1 MSIPCPP
8 PPGEEPTAYQSGSQG
23 KKIRI
28 GICAMNRKATSK
40 PMRAIMSKIVDYY
53 KDWLEY
59 FIFPESVIIHEPVD
73 RWPLCDC
80 LISFHSTDFPLHK
93 AIEYVKLR
101 KPYVINDLK
110 RQYDLLDR
118 RKVFRTLAKEGIEH
132 PRHGVLMRKRF
143 QRRKY
148 FFKFCVLDGILV
160 EHNDHIE
167 VNGMVFNKPFV
178 EKPVSAED
186 HNIYIYYPS
195 SVGGGSQRL
204 FPKAQQCGFQIN
216 NRSSWYSPVSE
227 VRKDG
232 SYIYE
237 DFIPA
242 DGTDVK
248 VYAVGPYYAHAE
260 ARKAPGLDGKV
271 ERDADGKEVRYP
283 VILSHKEKMIARRV
297 VLAFGQTVCGF
308 DLLRANGKS
317 YVCDV
322 NGFSFVKT
330 STKYYE
336 DTAKILGNTIMRR
349 LATTMS
355 VRIPYQLPVGEQEAP
370 PLLDLG
376 LGDDPPIVSTPS
388 GKLMELR
395 CVLAV
400 IVHDER
406 FFALFKKYD
415 GFKKNEIKMKRPN
428 QLMEV
433 LELARE
439 ILAEHIALRN
449 SLLTSMEAYED
460 SGEESQRVEHELEEV
475 EEAIKRW
482 DQMRAVLEMYD
493 EHRSES
499 GDYEESDTAGT
510 SSSAGLVEFSNE
522 DRLVMECRLDSA
534 GEESHTSDDS
544 DRSDYCRY
552 GHFSGI
558 NRKVQLKYLKA
569 REFRS
574 GENEETQQ
582 QGPALM
588 LILKWGG
595 ELTTAG
601 NLQAEALGKLFR
613 TLYPGIRR
621 ADGKSSPEDTQGLG
635 FLRLHST
642 YRHDLKIYASDEG
655 RVQMT
660 AAAFAKGMLALEGEL
675 TPILMQMVKSANT
688 DGLLDDDCHARDF
701 QSELKGYL
709 HQALQVD
716 RDWTPE
722 DYQALNPDGLKSINN
737 AMEFIRNP
745 KKMCHEIAGYVQR
758 MCDIINHNKY
768 TKPHRT
774 LYLNETW
781 DLAERRWGKELREFR
796 RENKGGDVEYD
807 ISKIPDIYD
816 NIKYDMEH
824 NPDLCV
830 DNEGEFERM
839 YVCVKNMA
847 DIVVPQE
854 YGIRKENK
862 ICVAQRVCTP
872 LLKKIRNDLH
882 RCIECS
888 EEDESQTRLDPRA
901 SEGIAT
907 PLRHVRTRLYFTSE
921 SHIHTLM
928 NLIRYGGLCSVDDKK
943 WQRAMNFLSGVT
955 EFNYMTQVVLMVY
968 EDSRTDS
975 TATGTERFHIEL
987 LFSPG
992 LYPCFL
998 TEKERI
1004 YENRLNKSN
1013 GMTKSH
1019 SREGN
1024 CNGSVSPSSA
1034 EVVKEKNEEPQPI
1047 FISVPVPA
1055 DDVSVSSANDDQKAA
1070 ETTGL
1075 VSSSSKMHQPDSED
1089 DLNDAHSVNLVALDE
1104 VNTKQYRGDVEYDIS
1119 KIPDIYDNIKYD
1131 MEHNPDL
1138 CVDNEGEFERMYVC
1152 VKNMAD
1158 IVVPQCSEEDES
1170 QTRLDPRASEGIAT
1184 PLRHVRTR
1192 LYFTSESHIHT
1203 LMNLIRYGGLCSVDD
1218 KKWQRAMNF
1227 LSGVTEF
1234 NYMTQVVL
1242 MVYEDSR
1249 TDSTA
1254 TGTERFHIELLFS
1267 PGLYPCFL
1275 TEKERIYE
1283 NRLNKSNGMTKSH
1296 SREGN
1301 CNGSVSPSSAEVV
1314 KEKNEEPQP
1323 IFISVPVPADDVSV
1337 SSANDDQKA
1346 AETTGLVSSSSKMH
1360 QPDSEDDLNDAHSV
1374 NLVALDE
1381 VNTKQYPGEEKIG
1394 KRQRHATGGE
1404 KASEEGD
1411 LPRED
1416 LTLDWKQTNG
1426 LMKSPSQVS
1435 VGDEECQATVG
1446 HGRGKWA
1453 NELVDETRK
1462 AMNSITE
1469 VEEKQME
1476 RKDSTSL
1483 PNTDHSIVADEK
1495 SRRSRFPYRFKHH
1508 TVNLLTGGSG
1518 SVQNRLISTNVLMGK
1533 CGGDH
1538 SDKNRRQTYIPNPAV
1553 MSTAVIAR
1561 SSSAPRLQTYKAE
1574 DDISVGEIRRFWPP
1588 LRSLETLHDSLSFME
1603 FDRFLT
1609 HLLSTRT
1616 PLPSPPKTP
1625 LLLTHEDSVDA
1636 NMKGIQEEVER
1647 LRALGINDKK
1657 LL

>member
-8 PPGEEPTAYQSGSQG
+8 PPGEETADQSGSQG

-53 KDWLEY
+53 KDWLDY
-59 FIFPESVIIHEPVD
+59 FIFPESVILHEPVD

-132 PRHGVLMRKRF
+132 PRHGVLMRSDSNEE
-143 QRRKY
+143 
-148 FFKFCVLDGILV
+148 DGVLV

-204 FPKAQQCGFQIN
+204 FRKIN

-355 VRIPYQLPVGEQEAP
+355 VRIPYQMPVGEQEAP

-376 LGDDPPIVSTPS
+376 LGEDPPFVSTPS

-400 IVHDER
+400 IRHGDRTPKQKMKVVVHDER

-433 LELARE
+433 LELARQ
-439 ILAEHIALRN
+439 ILAEHITMRN
-449 SLLTSMEAYED
+449 TLLASMEDYED
-460 SGEESQRVEHELEEV
+460 TGDEGARLEHELEQV
-475 EEAIKRW
+475 EEGIKRW
-482 DQMRAVLEMYD
+482 DQMRAVLEM
-493 EHRSES
+493 
-499 GDYEESDTAGT
+499 
-510 SSSAGLVEFSNE
+510 
-522 DRLVMECRLDSA
+522 
-534 GEESHTSDDS
+534 
-544 DRSDYCRY
+544 Y

-569 REFRS
+569 REFRV
-574 GENEETQQ
+574 GESEETTQ
-582 QGPALM
+582 QGPALL

-716 RDWTPE
+716 REWTPE
-722 DYQALNPDGLKSINN
+722 DYRALNPDGLKSINN
-737 AMEFIRNP
+737 AMEFIKNP

-758 MCDIINHNKY
+758 MCDIINYNRINK
-768 TKPHRT
+768 PNRT

-781 DLAERRWGKELREFR
+781 DLAQRRWGKELREFR

-830 DNEGEFERM
+830 NNEGEFERM
-839 YVCVKNMA
+839 YLCVKNMA

-901 SEGIAT
+901 SQGIAT

-968 EDSRTDS
+968 EDSRADS
-975 TATGTERFHIEL
+975 TATGMERFHIEL

-1004 YENRLNKSN
+1004 YESRLNKTN
-1013 GMTKSH
+1013 GMAKSH

-1024 CNGSVSPSSA
+1024 FNGSNSPGSG
-1034 EVVKEKNEEPQPI
+1034 EDKNEDSPPI
-1047 FISVPVPA
+1047 YMNVPTAVA
-1055 DDVSVSSANDDQKAA
+1055 DDVSVASTNEDQKAA
-1070 ETTGL
+1070 EAAGL
-1075 VSSSSKMHQPDSED
+1075 ISSSSKSHQNDSED

-1104 VNTKQYRGDVEYDIS
+1104 VNSKQY
-1119 KIPDIYDNIKYD
+1119 
-1131 MEHNPDL
+1131 
-1138 CVDNEGEFERMYVC
+1138 
-1152 VKNMAD
+1152 
-1158 IVVPQCSEEDES
+1158 SEEKG
-1170 QTRLDPRASEGIAT
+1170 P
-1184 PLRHVRTR
+1184 
-1192 LYFTSESHIHT
+1192 
-1203 LMNLIRYGGLCSVDD
+1203 
-1218 KKWQRAMNF
+1218 
-1227 LSGVTEF
+1227 
-1234 NYMTQVVL
+1234 
-1242 MVYEDSR
+1242 
-1249 TDSTA
+1249 
-1254 TGTERFHIELLFS
+1254 
-1267 PGLYPCFL
+1267 
-1275 TEKERIYE
+1275 
-1283 NRLNKSNGMTKSH
+1283 
-1296 SREGN
+1296 
-1301 CNGSVSPSSAEVV
+1301 
-1314 KEKNEEPQP
+1314 
-1323 IFISVPVPADDVSV
+1323 
-1337 SSANDDQKA
+1337 
-1346 AETTGLVSSSSKMH
+1346 
-1360 QPDSEDDLNDAHSV
+1360 
-1374 NLVALDE
+1374 
-1381 VNTKQYPGEEKIG
+1381 

-1411 LPRED
+1411 RPRED
-1416 LTLDWKQTNG
+1416 LEEWRIANMGNG
-1426 LMKSPSQVS
+1426 VLKSPSQAS
-1435 VGDEECQATVG
+1435 IGDDDHQATVG

-1453 NELVDETRK
+1453 KDLLDETRK

-1469 VEEKQME
+1469 VEEKHLE
-1476 RKDSTSL
+1476 RRESG
-1483 PNTDHSIVADEK
+1483 

-1508 TVNLLTGGSG
+1508 TVNLLTGASEI
-1518 SVQNRLISTNVLMGK
+1518 QNRLISTNVLMGK

-1538 SDKNRRQTYIPNPAV
+1538 SDKNRRQTYVPGPAV

-1574 DDISVGEIRRFWPP
+1574 DDIAVGEIRRFWPP
-1588 LRSLETLHDSLSFME
+1588 LRSLETLHDNISFEE
-1603 FDRFLT
+1603 FDRFLA
-1609 HLLSTRT
+1609 HLLTART

-1625 LLLTHEDSVDA
+1625 LPAIEGCHLPEA
-1636 NMKGIQEEVER
+1636 NLKALRDEVER
-1647 LRALGINDKK
+1647 LKELGINDIK
-1657 LL
+1657 LI

>member
-1 MSIPCPP
+1 
-8 PPGEEPTAYQSGSQG
+8 
-23 KKIRI
+23 
-28 GICAMNRKATSK
+28 MNRKATSK

-132 PRHGVLMRKRF
+132 PRHGVLMRSDSTEE
-143 QRRKY
+143 
-148 FFKFCVLDGILV
+148 DGVLV

-204 FPKAQQCGFQIN
+204 FRKIN

-355 VRIPYQLPVGEQEAP
+355 VRIPYQMPLGEQEP
-370 PLLDLG
+370 PRSSDCLNAVRQTDG
-376 LGDDPPIVSTPS
+376 TPAQPH
-388 GKLMELR
+388 MFQ
-395 CVLAV
+395 V

-439 ILAEHIALRN
+439 ILAEHIAF
-449 SLLTSMEAYED
+449 ED
-460 SGEESQRVEHELEEV
+460 SGGECQRVEQELEQV

-482 DQMRAVLEMYD
+482 DQMRAVLEMY
-493 EHRSES
+493 
-499 GDYEESDTAGT
+499 
-510 SSSAGLVEFSNE
+510 
-522 DRLVMECRLDSA
+522 
-534 GEESHTSDDS
+534 
-544 DRSDYCRY
+544 

-558 NRKVQLKYLKA
+558 NRKVQLKYLKV
-569 REFRS
+569 R
-574 GENEETQQ
+574 
-582 QGPALM
+582 LM
-588 LILKWGG
+588 QLEQEMLSFQSLLNWSKV
-595 ELTTAG
+595 LVLLG

-716 RDWTPE
+716 REWTPE
-722 DYQALNPDGLKSINN
+722 DYLALNPDGLRSITN

-768 TKPHRT
+768 TLPDRT

-781 DLAERRWGKELREFR
+781 DLAERRWRKELREFR
-796 RENKGGDVEYD
+796 REIKGGDVEYD

-830 DNEGEFERM
+830 NNEGEFERM

-928 NLIRYGGLCSVDDKK
+928 NLIRYGGLCSTDDKK

-968 EDSRTDS
+968 EDSRADS
-975 TATGTERFHIEL
+975 QATGMERFHIEL

-1004 YENRLNKSN
+1004 YENRLNVI
-1013 GMTKSH
+1013 
-1019 SREGN
+1019 EL
-1024 CNGSVSPSSA
+1024 SPCCR
-1034 EVVKEKNEEPQPI
+1034 
-1047 FISVPVPA
+1047 
-1055 DDVSVSSANDDQKAA
+1055 
-1070 ETTGL
+1070 L
-1075 VSSSSKMHQPDSED
+1075 VSSSSKAHQHDSED
-1089 DLNDAHSVNLVALDE
+1089 DLNDANSVNLVALDE
-1104 VNTKQYRGDVEYDIS
+1104 VTSKQHR
-1119 KIPDIYDNIKYD
+1119 
-1131 MEHNPDL
+1131 
-1138 CVDNEGEFERMYVC
+1138 
-1152 VKNMAD
+1152 
-1158 IVVPQCSEEDES
+1158 
-1170 QTRLDPRASEGIAT
+1170 
-1184 PLRHVRTR
+1184 
-1192 LYFTSESHIHT
+1192 
-1203 LMNLIRYGGLCSVDD
+1203 
-1218 KKWQRAMNF
+1218 
-1227 LSGVTEF
+1227 
-1234 NYMTQVVL
+1234 
-1242 MVYEDSR
+1242 
-1249 TDSTA
+1249 
-1254 TGTERFHIELLFS
+1254 
-1267 PGLYPCFL
+1267 
-1275 TEKERIYE
+1275 
-1283 NRLNKSNGMTKSH
+1283 
-1296 SREGN
+1296 
-1301 CNGSVSPSSAEVV
+1301 
-1314 KEKNEEPQP
+1314 
-1323 IFISVPVPADDVSV
+1323 
-1337 SSANDDQKA
+1337 
-1346 AETTGLVSSSSKMH
+1346 
-1360 QPDSEDDLNDAHSV
+1360 
-1374 NLVALDE
+1374 
-1381 VNTKQYPGEEKIG
+1381 
-1394 KRQRHATGGE
+1394 
-1404 KASEEGD
+1404 
-1411 LPRED
+1411 
-1416 LTLDWKQTNG
+1416 
-1426 LMKSPSQVS
+1426 
-1435 VGDEECQATVG
+1435 
-1446 HGRGKWA
+1446 
-1453 NELVDETRK
+1453 
-1462 AMNSITE
+1462 
-1469 VEEKQME
+1469 
-1476 RKDSTSL
+1476 
-1483 PNTDHSIVADEK
+1483 
-1495 SRRSRFPYRFKHH
+1495 
-1508 TVNLLTGGSG
+1508 
-1518 SVQNRLISTNVLMGK
+1518 
-1533 CGGDH
+1533 
-1538 SDKNRRQTYIPNPAV
+1538 
-1553 MSTAVIAR
+1553 
-1561 SSSAPRLQTYKAE
+1561 
-1574 DDISVGEIRRFWPP
+1574 
-1588 LRSLETLHDSLSFME
+1588 
-1603 FDRFLT
+1603 
-1609 HLLSTRT
+1609 
-1616 PLPSPPKTP
+1616 
-1625 LLLTHEDSVDA
+1625 
-1636 NMKGIQEEVER
+1636 
-1647 LRALGINDKK
+1647 
-1657 LL
+1657 

>member
-1 MSIPCPP
+1 M
-8 PPGEEPTAYQSGSQG
+8 
-23 KKIRI
+23 
-28 GICAMNRKATSK
+28 
-40 PMRAIMSKIVDYY
+40 V
-53 KDWLEY
+53 DWLEY

-132 PRHGVLMRKRF
+132 PRHGVLIRSDSNEE
-143 QRRKY
+143 
-148 FFKFCVLDGILV
+148 DGILV

-204 FPKAQQCGFQIN
+204 FRKIN

-349 LATTMS
+349 LASTMS

-395 CVLAV
+395 CVLAVIRHGDRTPKQKMKV

-449 SLLTSMEAYED
+449 SLLMSLEACED

-475 EEAIKRW
+475 EDAIKRW
-482 DQMRAVLEMYD
+482 DQMRAVLEM
-493 EHRSES
+493 
-499 GDYEESDTAGT
+499 
-510 SSSAGLVEFSNE
+510 
-522 DRLVMECRLDSA
+522 
-534 GEESHTSDDS
+534 
-544 DRSDYCRY
+544 Y

-574 GENEETQQ
+574 GENEEAQQ
-582 QGPALM
+582 QGPALL

-737 AMEFIRNP
+737 AMEFIKNP

-830 DNEGEFERM
+830 NNEGEFERM

-901 SEGIAT
+901 SQGIAT

-975 TATGTERFHIEL
+975 NATGMERFHIEL

-1004 YENRLNKSN
+1004 YENRLKWDLSTCTSFFYLFKSN

-1024 CNGSVSPSSA
+1024 CNGSVSPASA
-1034 EVVKEKNEEPQPI
+1034 EGAKTTSIHIKKATHQRGSSFRPTFNLLPLFYCYTFQENKEEAQPI
-1047 FISVPVPA
+1047 FINVPSVPA

-1070 ETTGL
+1070 ETTG
-1075 VSSSSKMHQPDSED
+1075 
-1089 DLNDAHSVNLVALDE
+1089 
-1104 VNTKQYRGDVEYDIS
+1104 Y
-1119 KIPDIYDNIKYD
+1119 
-1131 MEHNPDL
+1131 
-1138 CVDNEGEFERMYVC
+1138 
-1152 VKNMAD
+1152 
-1158 IVVPQCSEEDES
+1158 
-1170 QTRLDPRASEGIAT
+1170 
-1184 PLRHVRTR
+1184 
-1192 LYFTSESHIHT
+1192 
-1203 LMNLIRYGGLCSVDD
+1203 LI
-1218 KKWQRAMNF
+1218 
-1227 LSGVTEF
+1227 E
-1234 NYMTQVVL
+1234 
-1242 MVYEDSR
+1242 
-1249 TDSTA
+1249 
-1254 TGTERFHIELLFS
+1254 
-1267 PGLYPCFL
+1267 
-1275 TEKERIYE
+1275 
-1283 NRLNKSNGMTKSH
+1283 
-1296 SREGN
+1296 
-1301 CNGSVSPSSAEVV
+1301 
-1314 KEKNEEPQP
+1314 
-1323 IFISVPVPADDVSV
+1323 
-1337 SSANDDQKA
+1337 
-1346 AETTGLVSSSSKMH
+1346 
-1360 QPDSEDDLNDAHSV
+1360 
-1374 NLVALDE
+1374 
-1381 VNTKQYPGEEKIG
+1381 
-1394 KRQRHATGGE
+1394 
-1404 KASEEGD
+1404 
-1411 LPRED
+1411 
-1416 LTLDWKQTNG
+1416 
-1426 LMKSPSQVS
+1426 VS
-1435 VGDEECQATVG
+1435 VGDDECQATVG

-1476 RKDSTSL
+1476 RRDSGCKSNPSL
-1483 PNTDHSIVADEK
+1483 I
-1495 SRRSRFPYRFKHH
+1495 
-1508 TVNLLTGGSG
+1508 
-1518 SVQNRLISTNVLMGK
+1518 I
-1533 CGGDH
+1533 
-1538 SDKNRRQTYIPNPAV
+1538 
-1553 MSTAVIAR
+1553 
-1561 SSSAPRLQTYKAE
+1561 
-1574 DDISVGEIRRFWPP
+1574 
-1588 LRSLETLHDSLSFME
+1588 
-1603 FDRFLT
+1603 DRGY
-1609 HLLSTRT
+1609 
-1616 PLPSPPKTP
+1616 
-1625 LLLTHEDSVDA
+1625 E
-1636 NMKGIQEEVER
+1636 
-1647 LRALGINDKK
+1647 
-1657 LL
+1657 

>member
-1 MSIPCPP
+1 
-8 PPGEEPTAYQSGSQG
+8 
-23 KKIRI
+23 
-28 GICAMNRKATSK
+28 
-40 PMRAIMSKIVDYY
+40 
-53 KDWLEY
+53 
-59 FIFPESVIIHEPVD
+59 
-73 RWPLCDC
+73 
-80 LISFHSTDFPLHK
+80 
-93 AIEYVKLR
+93 
-101 KPYVINDLK
+101 
-110 RQYDLLDR
+110 
-118 RKVFRTLAKEGIEH
+118 
-132 PRHGVLMRKRF
+132 
-143 QRRKY
+143 
-148 FFKFCVLDGILV
+148 
-160 EHNDHIE
+160 
-167 VNGMVFNKPFV
+167 
-178 EKPVSAED
+178 
-186 HNIYIYYPS
+186 
-195 SVGGGSQRL
+195 
-204 FPKAQQCGFQIN
+204 
-216 NRSSWYSPVSE
+216 
-227 VRKDG
+227 
-232 SYIYE
+232 
-237 DFIPA
+237 
-242 DGTDVK
+242 
-248 VYAVGPYYAHAE
+248 
-260 ARKAPGLDGKV
+260 
-271 ERDADGKEVRYP
+271 
-283 VILSHKEKMIARRV
+283 
-297 VLAFGQTVCGF
+297 
-308 DLLRANGKS
+308 
-317 YVCDV
+317 
-322 NGFSFVKT
+322 
-330 STKYYE
+330 
-336 DTAKILGNTIMRR
+336 
-349 LATTMS
+349 
-355 VRIPYQLPVGEQEAP
+355 
-370 PLLDLG
+370 
-376 LGDDPPIVSTPS
+376 
-388 GKLMELR
+388 
-395 CVLAV
+395 
-400 IVHDER
+400 
-406 FFALFKKYD
+406 
-415 GFKKNEIKMKRPN
+415 
-428 QLMEV
+428 
-433 LELARE
+433 
-439 ILAEHIALRN
+439 
-449 SLLTSMEAYED
+449 
-460 SGEESQRVEHELEEV
+460 
-475 EEAIKRW
+475 
-482 DQMRAVLEMYD
+482 
-493 EHRSES
+493 
-499 GDYEESDTAGT
+499 
-510 SSSAGLVEFSNE
+510 
-522 DRLVMECRLDSA
+522 
-534 GEESHTSDDS
+534 
-544 DRSDYCRY
+544 
-552 GHFSGI
+552 
-558 NRKVQLKYLKA
+558 
-569 REFRS
+569 
-574 GENEETQQ
+574 
-582 QGPALM
+582 M

-830 DNEGEFERM
+830 NNEGEFERM

-975 TATGTERFHIEL
+975 TAAGTERFHIEL

-1024 CNGSVSPSSA
+1024 CNGSVSPLSA
-1034 EVVKEKNEEPQPI
+1034 EVVKEKTEEPQPI

-1055 DDVSVSSANDDQKAA
+1055 DDVSVSSTNDDQKAA

-1075 VSSSSKMHQPDSED
+1075 VSASSKM
-1089 DLNDAHSVNLVALDE
+1089 
-1104 VNTKQYRGDVEYDIS
+1104 
-1119 KIPDIYDNIKYD
+1119 
-1131 MEHNPDL
+1131 
-1138 CVDNEGEFERMYVC
+1138 
-1152 VKNMAD
+1152 
-1158 IVVPQCSEEDES
+1158 
-1170 QTRLDPRASEGIAT
+1170 
-1184 PLRHVRTR
+1184 
-1192 LYFTSESHIHT
+1192 
-1203 LMNLIRYGGLCSVDD
+1203 
-1218 KKWQRAMNF
+1218 
-1227 LSGVTEF
+1227 
-1234 NYMTQVVL
+1234 
-1242 MVYEDSR
+1242 
-1249 TDSTA
+1249 
-1254 TGTERFHIELLFS
+1254 
-1267 PGLYPCFL
+1267 
-1275 TEKERIYE
+1275 
-1283 NRLNKSNGMTKSH
+1283 
-1296 SREGN
+1296 
-1301 CNGSVSPSSAEVV
+1301 
-1314 KEKNEEPQP
+1314 
-1323 IFISVPVPADDVSV
+1323 
-1337 SSANDDQKA
+1337 
-1346 AETTGLVSSSSKMH
+1346 

-1469 VEEKQME
+1469 VEEKHLE

-1495 SRRSRFPYRFKHH
+1495 
-1508 TVNLLTGGSG
+1508 
-1518 SVQNRLISTNVLMGK
+1518 
-1533 CGGDH
+1533 
-1538 SDKNRRQTYIPNPAV
+1538 YIPNPAV

-1574 DDISVGEIRRFWPP
+1574 DDISVG
-1588 LRSLETLHDSLSFME
+1588 
-1603 FDRFLT
+1603 
-1609 HLLSTRT
+1609 
-1616 PLPSPPKTP
+1616 
-1625 LLLTHEDSVDA
+1625 DSVDA
-1636 NMKGIQEEVER
+1636 NMKGIQETVER

>member
-8 PPGEEPTAYQSGSQG
+8 PPSEETSAFQSGSQG

-59 FIFPESVIIHEPVD
+59 FIFPESVIINEPVD

-132 PRHGVLMRKRF
+132 PRHGVLMRGD
-143 QRRKY
+143 
-148 FFKFCVLDGILV
+148 LTEEDGVLV

-204 FPKAQQCGFQIN
+204 FRKIN

-227 VRKDG
+227 VRKTG

-336 DTAKILGNTIMRR
+336 DTAKILGNTILRR
-349 LATTMS
+349 LATSMS
-355 VRIPYQLPVGEQEAP
+355 VRIPYQMPLGEQEAP

-376 LGDDPPIVSTPS
+376 LGDDPPFVSTPS

-395 CVLAV
+395 CVLAVIRHGDRTPKQKMKV

-433 LELARE
+433 LELARQ
-439 ILAEHIALRN
+439 ILAEHVAMRN
-449 SLLTSMEAYED
+449 TLLLSMEEYED
-460 SGEESQRVEHELEEV
+460 SGNDCQRLEHDLEQVDEE
-475 EEAIKRW
+475 IKRW

-493 EHRSES
+493 QHRRESVDFGENARSVGGSEFTHNKS
-499 GDYEESDTAGT
+499 EI
-510 SSSAGLVEFSNE
+510 LHKV
-522 DRLVMECRLDSA
+522 VMACRLDSV
-534 GEESHTSDDS
+534 GEQSYSTDGSDSEEDSNESNEWWTS
-544 DRSDYCRY
+544 CRY

-574 GENEETQQ
+574 GDNDETTQ
-582 QGPALM
+582 QGPALV

-688 DGLLDDDCHARDF
+688 DGLLDDDCNARDF

-722 DYQALNPDGLKSINN
+722 DYQALNPDGLRSINN
-737 AMEFIRNP
+737 AMEFIKNP
-745 KKMCHEIAGYVQR
+745 KKMCHEIAGYVEQ
-758 MCDIINHNKY
+758 MCNIIKDNKHS
-768 TKPHRT
+768 KPHRT

-796 RENKGGDVEYD
+796 RENKVGDVEYD

-830 DNEGEFERM
+830 NNEGEFERM
-839 YVCVKNMA
+839 YLCVKNMA

-901 SEGIAT
+901 SQGIAT

-968 EDSRTDS
+968 EDSRADS
-975 TATGTERFHIEL
+975 TATGMERFHIEL

-1004 YENRLNKSN
+1004 YESRLNKTN

-1019 SREGN
+1019 SRDGN
-1024 CNGSVSPSSA
+1024 CNGSISPGA
-1034 EVVKEKNEEPQPI
+1034 TETTNDKNEDPPPI
-1047 FISVPVPA
+1047 FIGVPKVSA
-1055 DDVSVSSANDDQKAA
+1055 EDLSVSSMNEDQKLA
-1070 ETTGL
+1070 EVSGL
-1075 VSSSSKMHQPDSED
+1075 VSSSSKSHNQDSED

-1104 VNTKQYRGDVEYDIS
+1104 VNSKQY
-1119 KIPDIYDNIKYD
+1119 
-1131 MEHNPDL
+1131 
-1138 CVDNEGEFERMYVC
+1138 
-1152 VKNMAD
+1152 
-1158 IVVPQCSEEDES
+1158 
-1170 QTRLDPRASEGIAT
+1170 
-1184 PLRHVRTR
+1184 
-1192 LYFTSESHIHT
+1192 
-1203 LMNLIRYGGLCSVDD
+1203 
-1218 KKWQRAMNF
+1218 
-1227 LSGVTEF
+1227 
-1234 NYMTQVVL
+1234 
-1242 MVYEDSR
+1242 
-1249 TDSTA
+1249 
-1254 TGTERFHIELLFS
+1254 
-1267 PGLYPCFL
+1267 
-1275 TEKERIYE
+1275 
-1283 NRLNKSNGMTKSH
+1283 
-1296 SREGN
+1296 
-1301 CNGSVSPSSAEVV
+1301 
-1314 KEKNEEPQP
+1314 
-1323 IFISVPVPADDVSV
+1323 
-1337 SSANDDQKA
+1337 
-1346 AETTGLVSSSSKMH
+1346 TT
-1360 QPDSEDDLNDAHSV
+1360 
-1374 NLVALDE
+1374 
-1381 VNTKQYPGEEKIG
+1381 EEKG
-1394 KRQRHATGGE
+1394 TKRQRNTIGGE

-1411 LPRED
+1411 KPREN
-1416 LTLDWKQTNG
+1416 LDDWRHENG
-1426 LMKSPSQVS
+1426 VLKSSSQAS
-1435 VGDEECQATVG
+1435 IGDDDCQNTVG
-1446 HGRGKWA
+1446 HSRGKWA
-1453 NELVDETRK
+1453 VDLVDETKK
-1462 AMNSITE
+1462 AMKSIKE

-1476 RKDSTSL
+1476 LKENTSL
-1483 PNTDHSIVADEK
+1483 PKTDQIVAEDK

-1508 TVNLLTGGSG
+1508 TVNLLTGASE
-1518 SVQNRLISTNVLMGK
+1518 VQNRLISTNVLTGK
-1533 CGGDH
+1533 YGGEH
-1538 SDKNRRQTYIPNPAV
+1538 LDKNRRQNYVPGPAV

-1574 DDISVGEIRRFWPP
+1574 DVISVGEIKRFWPP
-1588 LRSLETLHDSLSFME
+1588 LRSLETLHDSVSFMQ
-1603 FDRFLT
+1603 FDRFLA
-1609 HLLSTRT
+1609 HLLTSRT

-1625 LLLTHEDSVDA
+1625 LLPVDE
-1636 NMKGIQEEVER
+1636 G
-1647 LRALGINDKK
+1647 
-1657 LL
+1657 

>member
-8 PPGEEPTAYQSGSQG
+8 PPGEEPSSYQSGSQG

-40 PMRAIMSKIVDYY
+40 PMKAIMSKIVDYY

-59 FIFPESVIIHEPVD
+59 FIFPESVIIHEEVD

-132 PRHGVLMRKRF
+132 PRHGVLMRSDSHEE
-143 QRRKY
+143 
-148 FFKFCVLDGILV
+148 DGVLV

-204 FPKAQQCGFQIN
+204 FRKIN

-349 LATTMS
+349 LATTMK
-355 VRIPYQLPVGEQEAP
+355 VRIPYQMPVGEQEPP

-395 CVLAV
+395 CVLAVIRHGDRTPKQKMKV

-439 ILAEHIALRN
+439 ILAEHMALRN
-449 SLLTSMEAYED
+449 TLLMSLEAYED
-460 SGEESQRVEHELEEV
+460 SGEESQRVEHELEQV

-482 DQMRAVLEMYD
+482 DQMRAVLEM
-493 EHRSES
+493 
-499 GDYEESDTAGT
+499 
-510 SSSAGLVEFSNE
+510 
-522 DRLVMECRLDSA
+522 
-534 GEESHTSDDS
+534 
-544 DRSDYCRY
+544 Y

-574 GENEETQQ
+574 GDNDEAQQ

-701 QSELKGYL
+701 QSDLKSYL

-716 RDWTPE
+716 REWTPE

-758 MCDIINHNKY
+758 MCDIIAHNKY

-781 DLAERRWGKELREFR
+781 DLAQRRWGKELREFR

-830 DNEGEFERM
+830 NNEGEFERM
-839 YVCVKNMA
+839 YLCVKNMA

-854 YGIRKENK
+854 YGIRKDNK

-901 SEGIAT
+901 SQGIAT

-928 NLIRYGGLCSVDDKK
+928 NLIRYGGLCTVDDKK

-968 EDSRTDS
+968 EDSRADS
-975 TATGTERFHIEL
+975 TATGMERFHIEL

-1004 YENRLNKSN
+1004 YESRFNKSN

-1024 CNGSVSPSSA
+1024 CNGSISPGSA
-1034 EVVKEKNEEPQPI
+1034 EAANEKKEDQPPM
-1047 FISVPVPA
+1047 FMAPPTVA
-1055 DDVSVSSANDDQKAA
+1055 DDISVSSAHEGQKAA
-1070 ETTGL
+1070 EASGL
-1075 VSSSSKMHQPDSED
+1075 VSSSSKAQQHDSED
-1089 DLNDAHSVNLVALDE
+1089 DLHDEHSVNLVALDE
-1104 VNTKQYRGDVEYDIS
+1104 VTTKQ
-1119 KIPDIYDNIKYD
+1119 
-1131 MEHNPDL
+1131 
-1138 CVDNEGEFERMYVC
+1138 
-1152 VKNMAD
+1152 
-1158 IVVPQCSEEDES
+1158 
-1170 QTRLDPRASEGIAT
+1170 
-1184 PLRHVRTR
+1184 
-1192 LYFTSESHIHT
+1192 FT
-1203 LMNLIRYGGLCSVDD
+1203 
-1218 KKWQRAMNF
+1218 
-1227 LSGVTEF
+1227 
-1234 NYMTQVVL
+1234 
-1242 MVYEDSR
+1242 
-1249 TDSTA
+1249 
-1254 TGTERFHIELLFS
+1254 
-1267 PGLYPCFL
+1267 
-1275 TEKERIYE
+1275 
-1283 NRLNKSNGMTKSH
+1283 
-1296 SREGN
+1296 
-1301 CNGSVSPSSAEVV
+1301 
-1314 KEKNEEPQP
+1314 
-1323 IFISVPVPADDVSV
+1323 
-1337 SSANDDQKA
+1337 
-1346 AETTGLVSSSSKMH
+1346 
-1360 QPDSEDDLNDAHSV
+1360 
-1374 NLVALDE
+1374 
-1381 VNTKQYPGEEKIG
+1381 GEEKGG

-1411 LPRED
+1411 RPRED
-1416 LTLDWKQTNG
+1416 PEEWRIGNG
-1426 LMKSPSQVS
+1426 VMKSPSQVS
-1435 VGDEECQATVG
+1435 IGDDDHQATVG

-1453 NELVDETRK
+1453 NDLVDETRK

-1469 VEEKQME
+1469 VEEKQIE
-1476 RKDSTSL
+1476 RRDSG
-1483 PNTDHSIVADEK
+1483 

-1508 TVNLLTGGSG
+1508 TVNLLTGASDQ
-1518 SVQNRLISTNVLMGK
+1518 VQNRLISTNVLMGK

-1538 SDKNRRQTYIPNPAV
+1538 SDKSRRQTYIPGPAV

-1574 DDISVGEIRRFWPP
+1574 DDISVGEIKRFWPP

-1603 FDRFLT
+1603 FDRFLA
-1609 HLLSTRT
+1609 HLLTSRT

-1625 LLLTHEDSVDA
+1625 LLINTEDSTES
-1636 NMKGIQEEVER
+1636 NLRGLHEEVER
-1647 LRALGINDKK
+1647 LKSLGISDRN
-1657 LL
+1657 LF